1 MEPTLLGEELP
12 AEGTSTFPAT
22 NKGPFEGFG
31 PDRWLPYPQPPLWR
45 GRGDA
50 PEALRKWVR
59 SEAPQRPAVYGM
71 LDVAGRLIYVGK
83 SKRVRSRLLSYFLPG
98 NEEEKAGK
106 IRRNAVE
113 IVIEPQPS
121 EFAALLREQDL
132 IRRFEPRWNVQGM
145 PKRQRPMFLC
155 LGRGPAATLYVSRQP
170 DAQAIHWAGPF
181 WGASRLRRV
190 AEVLQRSFRLRDCNQ
205 KTPID
210 FSGQLVLFEQARA
223 GCLRREIGTCLAPCV
238 QGCTRQ
244 AYQRQVDACIQFLD
258 GNGEEVI
265 EQLQEKMVAASQR
278 LLFEDAM
285 RLREDWRRLQWLR
298 ERIVRQH
305 AARRLYHGLYALPG
319 HDQQPIAYQ
328 IDRGQ
333 VIAAHRLPKSRSGM
347 RQLAERLRER
357 WSLPTQSPRLSS
369 GEQSEQL
376 ALVAAW
382 FRKYPQERR
391 RLMPPENN
399 AATD

>member
-22 NKGPFEGFG
+22 NEGPFEGFG

-45 GRGDA
+45 GRGDS
-50 PEALRKWVR
+50 PETLRHWVR

-223 GCLRREIGTCLAPCV
+223 GCLRREIGTCLAPCT

-244 AYQRQVDACIQFLD
+244 AYQRQVDDCIRFLE
-258 GNGEEVI
+258 GEGEEVI
-265 EQLQEKMVAASQR
+265 AQLQQKMVVASQR

-305 AARRLYHGLYALPG
+305 AARKLYHGLYALPG
-319 HDQQPIAYQ
+319 HDQLGIAYQ

-333 VIAAHRLPKSRSGM
+333 VIAAHRLPQSRSGL
-347 RQLAERLRER
+347 RQLVGRLSEGLG
-357 WSLPTQSPRLSS
+357 LPTKSARVAS

-391 RLMPPENN
+391 RLMPPENTS
-399 AATD
+399 ATD

>member
-1 MEPTLLGEELP
+1 MEPTLLGEQLP

-22 NKGPFEGFG
+22 NEGPFEGFG

-50 PEALRKWVR
+50 PETLRKWVR

-244 AYQRQVDACIQFLD
+244 AYQRQVDACIRFLE
-258 GNGEEVI
+258 GEGEEVI
-265 EQLQEKMVAASQR
+265 ERLQQKMVVASQR

-285 RLREDWRRLQWLR
+285 RLREDWRRLKWLR

-319 HDQQPIAYQ
+319 HDQQAIAYQ

-333 VIAAHRLPKSRSGM
+333 VIAAHRLPKSRAGLQ
-347 RQLAERLRER
+347 QLVGRLSQAG
-357 WSLPTQSPRLSS
+357 SLPNKSARLAS

-391 RLMPPENN
+391 RLIPPENFS
-399 AATD
+399 ATN

>member
-1 MEPTLLGEELP
+1 
-12 AEGTSTFPAT
+12 
-22 NKGPFEGFG
+22 
-31 PDRWLPYPQPPLWR
+31 
-45 GRGDA
+45 
-50 PEALRKWVR
+50 
-59 SEAPQRPAVYGM
+59 M

-357 WSLPTQSPRLSS
+357 WSLPTQSARLSS

>member
-22 NKGPFEGFG
+22 NEGPFEGFG

-50 PEALRKWVR
+50 PETLRKWVR

-244 AYQRQVDACIQFLD
+244 AYQRQVDACIQFLE
-258 GNGEEVI
+258 GEGEEVI
-265 EQLQEKMVAASQR
+265 ERLQQKMTVASQR

-319 HDQQPIAYQ
+319 HDQQAIAYQ

-333 VIAAHRLPKSRSGM
+333 VIAAHRLPKSRAGLQ
-347 RQLAERLRER
+347 QLVGRLSQAG
-357 WSLPTQSPRLSS
+357 SLPNKSARLAS

-391 RLMPPENN
+391 RLIPPENFS
-399 AATD
+399 ATT

>member
-1 MEPTLLGEELP
+1 
-12 AEGTSTFPAT
+12 
-22 NKGPFEGFG
+22 
-31 PDRWLPYPQPPLWR
+31 
-45 GRGDA
+45 
-50 PEALRKWVR
+50 
-59 SEAPQRPAVYGM
+59 
-71 LDVAGRLIYVGK
+71 
-83 SKRVRSRLLSYFLPG
+83 VRSRLLSYFLPG

-223 GCLRREIGTCLAPCV
+223 GCLRREIGTCLAPCT

-244 AYQRQVDACIQFLD
+244 AYQRQVDACIRFLE
-258 GNGEEVI
+258 GEGEEVI
-265 EQLQEKMVAASQR
+265 EQLQQKMVVASQR

-305 AARRLYHGLYALPG
+305 AARKLYHGLYALPG
-319 HDQQPIAYQ
+319 HDQQGIAYQ

-333 VIAAHRLPKSRSGM
+333 VIAAHWLPQSRSGL
-347 RQLAERLRER
+347 RQLVGRLSEGLG
-357 WSLPTQSPRLSS
+357 LPTNSARVTS

-391 RLMPPENN
+391 RLMPPENTS
-399 AATD
+399 ATD

>member
-1 MEPTLLGEELP
+1 MEPSLLGEGLQ
-12 AEGTSTFPAT
+12 AEAGPSFIST
-22 NKGPFEGFG
+22 NDGPFDGFG

-45 GRGDA
+45 GRGDS
-50 PEALRKWVR
+50 PETLRHWVR

-71 LDVAGRLIYVGK
+71 LDATGRLIYVGK
-83 SKRVRSRLLSYFLPG
+83 SKCVRSRLLSYFLPG

-155 LGRGPAATLYVSRQP
+155 VGRGPAATLYVSRQP
-170 DAQAIHWAGPF
+170 DDLAIHWAGPF

-190 AEVLQRSFRLRDCNQ
+190 AEVLQRSFQMRDCNQ

-210 FSGQLVLFEQARA
+210 FSGQLELFEQARA
-223 GCLRREIGTCLAPCV
+223 GCLRREIGTCLAPCA
-238 QGCTRQ
+238 QGCTRG
-244 AYQRQVDACIQFLD
+244 AYQRQVDACIRFLD
-258 GNGEEVI
+258 GEGEEVI
-265 EQLQEKMVAASQR
+265 EQLKQKMLVASQR
-278 LLFEDAM
+278 LLFEDAI
-285 RLREDWRRLQWLR
+285 RLREDWKMVQWLR
-298 ERIVRQH
+298 ERIVRQQ
-305 AARRLYHGLYALPG
+305 AAIRLYHGLYTLPG
-319 HDQQPIAYQ
+319 HDQQAIAYQ

-333 VIAAHRLPKSRSGM
+333 VVAAHRLPKSRSGL
-347 RQLAERLRER
+347 RQLVGRLRDG
-357 WSLPTQSPRLSS
+357 WSLPTKSARLSS

-391 RLMPPENN
+391 RLLPPQDTSTTN
-399 AATD
+399 